1 MEHIVQFAIG
11 IDDAAIVKR
20 VTESA
25 ENQIVSEL
33 KKKYESEIEHQ
44 IFKFERVGWGR
55 STEEVKGGLQ
65 DWVKDLVT
73 DILHKH
79 QEEIVEMAAE
89 KLADKMSRTKAIKAV
104 MVEKVAGEVESEEA

>member
-1 MEHIVQFAIG
+1 MEHIVQFAVG
-11 IDDAAIVKR
+11 IDDEAIVKR
-20 VTESA
+20 VTDYAEKQINNDIIKRVESNI
-25 ENQIVSEL
+25 EHEIFEYKDYGWYGP
-33 KKKYESEIEHQ
+33 KKKC
-44 IFKFERVGWGR
+44 
-55 STEEVKGGLQ
+55 GLQ
-65 DWVKDLVT
+65 EWVKDLVT